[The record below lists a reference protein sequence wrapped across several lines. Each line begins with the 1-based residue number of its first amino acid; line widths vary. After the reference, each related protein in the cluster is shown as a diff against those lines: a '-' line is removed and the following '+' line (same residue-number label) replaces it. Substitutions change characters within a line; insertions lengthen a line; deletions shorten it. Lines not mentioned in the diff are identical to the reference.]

1 MSNLSVLSPT
11 PTECPEG
18 FIGNLNEEQQ
28 AKLRQMWS
36 FIFKVYDM
44 YDSKD
49 PQLQE
54 AIKNSHKAATAAPKP
69 SRFSLFG
76 GGKKGGEDA
85 SANAIIEKH
94 LNLSA
99 EGSGEEDKFGLR
111 KQFMEML
118 AHHNSESIR
127 SMILECIKCDHP
139 DALVLRFLR
148 ARKWEIDRALI
159 MMFSAMD
166 WRYNKA
172 KVDSDIMKN
181 GEGGAVA
188 DEKNNDIAHDF
199 MRQIRPGKGFLHG
212 TDRLGRPIS
221 YVRVRLHK
229 PMAQKVEALERFIIY
244 QIETGRLALEAPVE
258 TAVSVYL
265 LWTFTNATFL
275 QNALCQDKFLA
286 NNFLIVPYL

>member
-1 MSNLSVLSPT
+1 
-11 PTECPEG
+11 
-18 FIGNLNEEQQ
+18 
-28 AKLRQMWS
+28 
-36 FIFKVYDM
+36 
-44 YDSKD
+44 
-49 PQLQE
+49 
-54 AIKNSHKAATAAPKP
+54 
-69 SRFSLFG
+69 
-76 GGKKGGEDA
+76 
-85 SANAIIEKH
+85 
-94 LNLSA
+94 
-99 EGSGEEDKFGLR
+99 
-111 KQFMEML
+111 ML

>member
-1 MSNLSVLSPT
+1 MDQPILSPT

-18 FIGNLNEEQQ
+18 FIGNINAEHE

-49 PQLQE
+49 PELQE
-54 AIKNSHKAATAAPKP
+54 AIQNAHKAAAAPKP

-76 GGKKGGEDA
+76 KKVEDV
-85 SANAIIEKH
+85 SANAVIEKH
-94 LNLSA
+94 LDLSA

-118 AHHNSESIR
+118 AHHTSDSIR
-127 SMILECIKCDHP
+127 AMILECIKCDHP

-148 ARKWEIDRALI
+148 ARKWQIDRALI

-181 GEGGAVA
+181 GEAQAAA
-188 DEKNNDIAHDF
+188 DEKTNDISRDF

-229 PMAQKVEALERFIIY
+229 PLAQKVEALERFIVY
-244 QIETGRLALEAPVE
+244 QIETGRLALDAPVE
-258 TAVSVYL
+258 TAVSTRTHHHDAHTGTKL
-265 LWTFTNATFL
+265 LYSDLSRRFDHFS
-275 QNALCQDKFLA
+275 
-286 NNFLIVPYL
+286 Y